1 MSWWLSR
8 NGFAGNRRVLGLSVG
23 LWLSFLGLASAE
35 TPEKGEPTKVAAAA
49 LSAQPKFAPRK
60 AAAKH
65 GKTKAPK
72 FDPSLPTVTYPGFQ
86 LLASGASQLWVAVSR
101 AVEVRQERKGSQ
113 LIFILGGAQVG
124 TANNTNPLITTHFDT
139 PMASAR
145 LLPAK
150 EGARLTIWL
159 REDIEPT
166 HRILPGPRGTMLLA
180 VTFPKAKKKYHSIAA
195 KSGPQP

>member
-1 MSWWLSR
+1 MS
-8 NGFAGNRRVLGLSVG
+8 FH
-23 LWLSFLGLASAE
+23 GLAFAE
-35 TPEKGEPTKVAAAA
+35 APPKGEPTQVAAAA
-49 LSAQPKFAPRK
+49 LPAQPKSAPRK

-65 GKTKAPK
+65 AKAKAPK
-72 FDPSLPTVTYPGFQ
+72 FDPALPTVTYPGFQ
-86 LLASGASQLWVAVSR
+86 LLAAGASQLWVAVSR
-101 AVEVRQERKGSQ
+101 TVEVRQERKGSQ

-150 EGARLTIWL
+150 DGARLTIWL

-166 HRILPGPRGTMLLA
+166 YRILPGPRGTMSLE
-180 VTFPKAKKKYHSIAA
+180 VNFPKAKKKYHSMVA